1 MSRLKRLAPLLTI
14 TVATCAAIALGSAAA
29 SACPMCKDS
38 VANTDPGVAAGF
50 NNSIYFMLL
59 GFFGCLGLVAR
70 TIIKGV
76 RSSTV
81 PPGFPVQ
88 NAKPTDA
95 KPRPPQNA
103 GSPADPPTDPD
114 DRHSSGPDSRS

>member
-1 MSRLKRLAPLLTI
+1 MSRMKRFTPLLTI
-14 TVATCAAIALGSAAA
+14 PLAACAFLLLTAAVA

-38 VANTDPGVAAGF
+38 VANTDSSVAAGF

-81 PPGFPVQ
+81 LPGFPVQ
-88 NAKPTDA
+88 GA
-95 KPRPPQNA
+95 KPRTPQTA
-103 GSPADPPTDPD
+103 QEPEESDSPTDRNDPN
-114 DRHSSGPDSRS
+114 GPGSQS